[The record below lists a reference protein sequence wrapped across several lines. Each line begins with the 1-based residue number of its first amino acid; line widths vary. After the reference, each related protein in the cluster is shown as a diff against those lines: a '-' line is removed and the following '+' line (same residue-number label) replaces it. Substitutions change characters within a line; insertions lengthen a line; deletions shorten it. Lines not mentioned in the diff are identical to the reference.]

1 MPVLIVIDVYIY
13 SYYSLYIFCNI
24 VIQLEKRFYIEQ
36 ISTQTKLKFW
46 CHTLRL
52 VGDTPAQNM
61 GKRLVIGH
69 DVYKHYS

>member
-1 MPVLIVIDVYIY
+1 MVM
-13 SYYSLYIFCNI
+13 
-24 VIQLEKRFYIEQ
+24 QLEKRFYIEQ